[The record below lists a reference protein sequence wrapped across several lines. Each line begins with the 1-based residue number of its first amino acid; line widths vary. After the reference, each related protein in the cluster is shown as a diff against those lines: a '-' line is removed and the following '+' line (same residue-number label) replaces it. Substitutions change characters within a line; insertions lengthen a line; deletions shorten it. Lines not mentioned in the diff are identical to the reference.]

1 MGYLSRGDEFQAFWY
16 EKACQIKTG
25 QNIYI
30 ELCTLHGNHNSYAET
45 RSINACFPQLSVC
58 ASSTHTHTLLGPNTL
73 RFSTIDG
80 IQNRHDRNTK
90 CTPGAFLFVYKLYIG
105 LKISPEKEEHDAAA
119 GRFLDITVVHILKS
133 RTLHCLVVSG
143 SCTKFCFVEKKIKD
157 KLFLNILW
165 ACV

>member
-1 MGYLSRGDEFQAFWY
+1 MGYLSWGNEFQAFWY

-58 ASSTHTHTLLGPNTL
+58 AFSTHTHLGPNTL
-73 RFSTIDG
+73 RFSTIEQ

-90 CTPGAFLFVYKLYIG
+90 RTQSAFLFVYRLYIA
-105 LKISPEKEEHDAAA
+105 LKISPEKEERDAAA
-119 GRFLDITVVHILKS
+119 SQFLDVTVVRILKS
-133 RTLHCLVVSG
+133 KTLHCLVVSG
-143 SCTKFCFVEKKIKD
+143 SCTKFCFVEKNKR
-157 KLFLNILW
+157 
-165 ACV
+165 